1 MTVASRVALG
11 ALDAARPAIGRLANA
26 SHGDDIAA
34 AILEAWDATQDA
46 LRALSGQPSL
56 GGQALIKELR
66 QRNALTLDQAHA
78 LVEFGA
84 AAERVK
90 VSDYPPTE
98 ADVRA
103 AQVGFQQLE
112 AVVHSGGGAGMREM
126 PDRNPEPV
134 RTPDPVPPP
143 PPPQGASVTRGSTM
157 HMPSRSSLGI
167 VLAVILVV
175 AIVGGG
181 AYYGWRWWTGPR
193 ALEQART
200 AYAAGRR
207 VEARDKFVAV
217 ARRQPKLA
225 EPHIYLGRMAREE
238 GDRATA
244 MRELETAVRLEPK
257 NGAAMREMGSYLLS
271 IGDAQLASRFY
282 VRAIEANSSDR
293 TAMGYLACALVR
305 LGRFDEAQRFLSRAG
320 QGPWSSCAV
329 LPVPTQPVL
338 PPQPR

>member
-1 MTVASRVALG
+1 VTVASRVALG

-26 SHGDDIAA
+26 THGDDIAA

-56 GGQALIKELR
+56 GGQALIRELR
-66 QRNALTLDQAHA
+66 QRSAISLDQAHA
-78 LVEFGA
+78 LIEFGA

-112 AVVHSGGGAGMREM
+112 AVVHSGAGMREM
-126 PDRNPEPV
+126 ARNPEPM
-134 RTPDPVPPP
+134 RAPDPGPPTVPPGPSDMSDVVP
-143 PPPQGASVTRGSTM
+143 PATR
-157 HMPSRSSLGI
+157 SRNSLG
-167 VLAVILVV
+167 VILALILLIAV
-175 AIVGGG
+175 VGGG
-181 AYYGWRWWTGPR
+181 AYYGWRWYTGPR
-193 ALEQART
+193 ALEQARA

-207 VEARDKFVAV
+207 TEARDKFLGV
-217 ARRQPKLA
+217 ARRSPKLA

-244 MRELETAVRLEPK
+244 IRELQTAVRLEPN

-271 IGDAQLASRFY
+271 IGDPQLASRFY
-282 VRAIEANSSDR
+282 VRAIEADSKDR
-293 TAMGYLACALVR
+293 SAMGYLACALVR

-320 QGPWSSCAV
+320 QGPWSVCAV
-329 LPVPTQPVL
+329 PPMPLQPTLPTQPK
-338 PPQPR
+338 

>member
-26 SHGDDIAA
+26 GHGDDIAA

-98 ADVRA
+98 ADVSA

-112 AVVHSGGGAGMREM
+112 AVVHSGGGAGMAA
-126 PDRNPEPV
+126 RNPEPM

-143 PPPQGASVTRGSTM
+143 VPPDASDLTGGSTRV
-157 HMPSRSSLGI
+157 PSRNSLGI
-167 VLAVILVV
+167 VLSVILLV

-207 VEARDKFVAV
+207 VEARDKFIAV

-225 EPHIYLGRMAREE
+225 EPHIYLGRLAREE

-244 MRELETAVRLEPK
+244 MRELEIAVRLEPK

-305 LGRFDEAQRFLSRAG
+305 LGRFDEAQRFVSRAG

-329 LPVPTQPVL
+329 LPPPVIPS
-338 PPQPR
+338 PPR

>member
-1 MTVASRVALG
+1 VTVASRVALG

-26 SHGDDIAA
+26 GHGDDIAA

-112 AVVHSGGGAGMREM
+112 AVVHSGGGAGMAA
-126 PDRNPEPV
+126 RNPEPM

-143 PPPQGASVTRGSTM
+143 VPPDASDLTGGSTRV
-157 HMPSRSSLGI
+157 PSRNSLGI
-167 VLAVILVV
+167 VLAVILLV

-207 VEARDKFVAV
+207 VEARDKFIAV

-225 EPHIYLGRMAREE
+225 EPHIYLGRLAREE

-244 MRELETAVRLEPK
+244 MRELEIAVRLEPK

-329 LPVPTQPVL
+329 PPPPVIPPV
-338 PPQPR
+338 R

>member
-1 MTVASRVALG
+1 VTVASRVALG

-26 SHGDDIAA
+26 GHGDDIAA

-112 AVVHSGGGAGMREM
+112 AVVRSEGAAGMREVAA
-126 PDRNPEPV
+126 RNPEPV
-134 RTPDPVPPP
+134 PPQVPP
-143 PPPQGASVTRGSTM
+143 GASDLTGSST
-157 HMPSRSSLGI
+157 HVPSRNSLGI
-167 VLAVILVV
+167 VLAVILLV

-225 EPHIYLGRMAREE
+225 EPHIYLGRLAREE

-244 MRELETAVRLEPK
+244 IRELQIAVRLEPN

-282 VRAIEANSSDR
+282 VRAIDADSKDR
-293 TAMGYLACALVR
+293 SAMGYLACALVR

-320 QGPWSSCAV
+320 QGPWSACAV
-329 LPVPTQPVL
+329 PPM
-338 PPQPR
+338 PPQPTMPSQPR

>member
-1 MTVASRVALG
+1 MTIASRVVLG

-26 SHGDDIAA
+26 TRGDDIAA
-34 AILEAWDATQDA
+34 AILEAWDASQDA

-66 QRNALTLDQAHA
+66 QRSALTLDQAHA

-90 VSDYPPTE
+90 VSDYPPTP

-112 AVVHSGGGAGMREM
+112 AVVQSGAGMRDM
-126 PDRNPEPV
+126 GARSPEPV
-134 RTPDPVPPP
+134 RTPDPIPPPMPPGPSDIPVPP
-143 PPPQGASVTRGSTM
+143 AV
-157 HMPSRSSLGI
+157 PSRNSLGT
-167 VLAVILVV
+167 VLALVLLV

-193 ALEQART
+193 ALQEART

-207 VEARDKFVAV
+207 IEARDKFAAV
-217 ARRQPKLA
+217 ARRSPKLA

-244 MRELETAVRLEPK
+244 IRELETAVRLEPK
-257 NGAAMREMGSYLLS
+257 NATAMREMGSYLLS
-271 IGDAQLASRFY
+271 IGDPQLASRFY
-282 VRAIEANSSDR
+282 VRAIEANPSDR
-293 TAMGYLACALVR
+293 SAMGYLACALVR
-305 LGRFDEAQRFLSRAG
+305 LGRFDEAQRFSSRAG
-320 QGPWSSCAV
+320 QGPWSGCAV
-329 LPVPTQPVL
+329 PPPPVIPAPV
-338 PPQPR
+338 R

>member
-1 MTVASRVALG
+1 MTVASRVVLG

-26 SHGDDIAA
+26 TRPDDIAA
-34 AILEAWDATQDA
+34 AILEAWDASQDA

-56 GGQALIKELR
+56 GGQGLIRELR
-66 QRNALTLDQAHA
+66 QRGALTLDQAHA

-112 AVVHSGGGAGMREM
+112 AVVHSGAVL
-126 PDRNPEPV
+126 RNANASPEPSRAPEPV
-134 RTPDPVPPP
+134 SPLPSPPSSATDALSDT
-143 PPPQGASVTRGSTM
+143 QSVT
-157 HMPSRSSLGI
+157 SRNSLGI
-167 VLAVILVV
+167 LVVLALLVV
-175 AIVGGG
+175 IVGGG

-207 VEARDKFVAV
+207 IEARDKFVAV
-217 ARRQPKLA
+217 ARRRPKLA
-225 EPHIYLGRMAREE
+225 EPHIYLGRIAREDS
-238 GDRATA
+238 DRATA
-244 MRELETAVRLEPK
+244 MRELETAVRLEP
-257 NGAAMREMGSYLLS
+257 NNSTALREMGSYLLS
-271 IGDAQLASRFY
+271 IGDPQLATRFY

-293 TAMGYLACALVR
+293 SAMGYLACALVR

-320 QGPWSSCAV
+320 QGPWSACAV
-329 LPVPTQPVL
+329 PPVPQQPVM
-338 PPQPR
+338 PPVR

>member
-26 SHGDDIAA
+26 TRGDDIAA

-56 GGQALIKELR
+56 GGQALIRELR
-66 QRNALTLDQAHA
+66 QRNAITLDQAHA

-112 AVVHSGGGAGMREM
+112 AVVQSGAALREVA
-126 PDRNPEPV
+126 RSPETY
-134 RTPDPVPPP
+134 RAPDPVSPPP
-143 PPPQGASVTRGSTM
+143 APPGATDWASDTQTAT
-157 HMPSRSSLGI
+157 SRNSLGI
-167 VLAVILVV
+167 ILAVILLIAV
-175 AIVGGG
+175 VGGG
-181 AYYGWRWWTGPR
+181 AYYGWRWYTGPR
-193 ALEQART
+193 ALEQARA

-207 VEARDKFVAV
+207 TEARDKFLGV
-217 ARRQPKLA
+217 ARRLPKLA

-244 MRELETAVRLEPK
+244 IRELQTAVRLEPN

-271 IGDAQLASRFY
+271 IGDPQLASRFY
-282 VRAIEANSSDR
+282 VRAIEANSQDR
-293 TAMGYLACALVR
+293 SAMGYLACALVR

-320 QGPWSSCAV
+320 QGPWGVCAV
-329 LPVPTQPVL
+329 PPTPNQPVL
-338 PPQPR
+338 PTQPR

>member
-1 MTVASRVALG
+1 MTLASRVVLG

-26 SHGDDIAA
+26 THGDDIAA

-56 GGQALIKELR
+56 GGQALIRELR
-66 QRNALTLDQAHA
+66 QRNAITLDQAHA

-98 ADVRA
+98 ADIRA

-112 AVVHSGGGAGMREM
+112 ALVHSGAGMREM
-126 PDRNPEPV
+126 ARSPEPT
-134 RTPDPVPPP
+134 RATDTLPPPVPPGLDDMSDVVP
-143 PPPQGASVTRGSTM
+143 SATR
-157 HMPSRSSLGI
+157 SRNSLGV
-167 VLAVILVV
+167 VLALILLLAV
-175 AIVGGG
+175 VGGG
-181 AYYGWRWWTGPR
+181 AYYGWRWYTGPR
-193 ALEQART
+193 ALEQGRA

-207 VEARDKFVAV
+207 TEAREKFVAV

-244 MRELETAVRLEPK
+244 LRELQTAARLEPN

-271 IGDAQLASRFY
+271 IGDPQLASRFY
-282 VRAIEANSSDR
+282 VRAIEADSKDR
-293 TAMGYLACALVR
+293 SAMGYLACALVR

-320 QGPWSSCAV
+320 QGPWSVCAV
-329 LPVPTQPVL
+329 PPVPMQPVL